1 MNATHLIITADDFGA
16 HIAINE
22 AVEAA
27 HHHGVLSAA
36 SLMMGGE
43 ALADAVAR
51 AKRSPKLRV
60 GLHLTLV
67 EGRPLTVCPKLM
79 QQNGRFTENLVKAGF
94 IWFFSP
100 SARRQLKA
108 EITAQF
114 EAFQATG
121 LKLDHVNAHNHM
133 HIHPTVLGIIIDISK
148 RYGVKWVR
156 LPYEPQTMGWLK
168 PLMWMM
174 RWRLKRSGI
183 KTNDIMLGLA
193 ASGHLSE
200 ITMLKLLQSMPKSGI
215 IELYCHPATV
225 NLPDYLPGYE
235 AVVEFAAL
243 QSDVIVSHL
252 SHETI
257 KPVGFSDIFA

>member
-16 HIAINE
+16 HQAINA
-22 AVEAA
+22 AVEAG
-27 HHHGVLSAA
+27 HSNGVLSAA

-43 ALADAVAR
+43 AVEDAVAR
-51 AKRSPKLRV
+51 ARHLLNLRV

-67 EGRPLTVCPKLM
+67 EGRPLTHCPKLT
-79 QQNGRFTENLVKAGF
+79 QQNGLFHDNLVRAGF

-108 EITAQF
+108 EIIAQF

-133 HIHPTVLGIIIDISK
+133 HVHPTVLSIIISISV
-148 RYGVKWVR
+148 RYGVRWVR
-156 LPYEPQTMGWLK
+156 WPYEPQSMGWLK
-168 PLMWMM
+168 PLMMLM
-174 RWRLKRSGI
+174 RWRLTKAGI
-183 KTNDIMLGLA
+183 KTNDTMLGLS
-193 ASGHLSE
+193 ASGHLDE
-200 ITMLKLLQSMPKSGI
+200 QTMLKLLRSMPKKGVT
-215 IELYCHPATV
+215 ELYCHPAIAHI
-225 NLPDYLPGYE
+225 PGYLSGYQPIIE
-235 AVVEFAAL
+235 LAAL

-257 KPVGFSDIFA
+257 KSVGFSDIFA